1 MHIMRALFFRE
12 IGAVIKNHLI
22 RTLRMPLEPYVD
34 LPAAAVLI
42 AEFGRIFAHVILPG
56 NHTQDE
62 FVGLVN
68 DEPLGKPRVL
78 QPYP

>member
-1 MHIMRALFFRE
+1 
-12 IGAVIKNHLI
+12 
-22 RTLRMPLEPYVD
+22 MPLEPYVD

-42 AEFGRIFAHVILPG
+42 AEFGRIIAHVILPG

-68 DEPLGKPRVL
+68 DEPLGKPRVF